1 VGAQFLGHEATMV
14 PEERHD
20 CKPRRR
26 AGRDNAVMRR
36 TAKRLLGVGM
46 LAATAYA
53 VWRAFD
59 ARRAE
64 SDVSWEP
71 QPFPFPPVPRSAD
84 TPAAF
89 DASSTGATARTTMGD
104 EARAWVEP
112 VDDACPVSHPV
123 KGKLSSGIYHV
134 TGGANYERTRPDRC
148 YSDTEAAEADGLRA
162 AKA

>member
-1 VGAQFLGHEATMV
+1 VGAQFLGHETTMV
-14 PEERHD
+14 PDERRD

-26 AGRDNAVMRR
+26 TGRDNAVMRT

-59 ARRAE
+59 ARRTE

-71 QPFPFPPVPRSAD
+71 QPFPFPPMPHRAD

-89 DASSTGATARTTMGD
+89 D
-104 EARAWVEP
+104 EPPAWVEP

-134 TGGANYERTRPDRC
+134 AGGANYERTRPDRC
-148 YSDTEAAEADGLRA
+148 YSGTEAAEADGLRA

>member
-1 VGAQFLGHEATMV
+1 
-14 PEERHD
+14 
-20 CKPRRR
+20 
-26 AGRDNAVMRR
+26 
-36 TAKRLLGVGM
+36 M

-59 ARRAE
+59 ARRTE

-89 DASSTGATARTTMGD
+89 DPPPEATATTTTGD
-104 EARAWVEP
+104 EPTAWVEP
-112 VDDACPVSHPV
+112 VDDVCPVSHPV

-134 TGGANYERTRPDRC
+134 AGGANYERTRPDRC
-148 YSDTEAAEADGLRA
+148 YSGAEAAEADGLRA